1 MPNTPIARVARD
13 DLPEAM
19 QAAWD
24 RSQAVRGDATLIETL
39 GNAPELFDWYG
50 DFYERLFYGGRVP
63 AALKEL
69 ARYKLSTTHGCR
81 HCNLG
86 NRRDALARG
95 VSEAKLDA
103 IDDPD
108 ADVFSDAER
117 ELLKLAGELSLVR
130 PDGQLETGAYRR
142 LRRYFDDAELMEI
155 GMTLAVL
162 VGMAKFLFVY
172 DLVERETSCPF
183 PQHQI

>member
-1 MPNTPIARVARD
+1 MPDTPIARIARD

-39 GNAPELFDWYG
+39 GNAPELFDWYA

-69 ARYKLSTTHGCR
+69 ARYKLSTRHGCR

-95 VSEAKLDA
+95 VSAAKLDA

-108 ADVFSDAER
+108 AEVFSGAER
-117 ELLKLAGELSLVR
+117 ELLKLADELSLLR
-130 PDGQLETGAYRR
+130 PDGRLDTRAYRR
-142 LRRYFDDAELMEI
+142 LRRYFDDAELMEL
-155 GMTLAVL
+155 GVTLAVL

-172 DLVERETSCPF
+172 DLVEREASCPF
-183 PQHQI
+183 PQHRG